1 MISAASLR
9 RLLTCLI
16 AVAPML
22 LLAACAI
29 PSRAVLMTVPDAVAP
44 AVRENPELSGSMA
57 VGSVSGG
64 QESMPLWVSK
74 VGDSEFR
81 EALDSSLTL
90 NGLRATDPAAA
101 RLVVDV
107 ELLALE
113 QPFVG
118 ISLTVTPRVRYR
130 VVERA
135 SQAEILNEELVTP
148 YTASFGSA
156 FIAAERLRLANEGA
170 IRESIK
176 AFLLKFVERWTARA
190 TASSGAAPANV
201 VPLRD
206 AARPGS

>member
-1 MISAASLR
+1 MLIPRFR
-9 RLLTCLI
+9 RILTCLF
-16 AVAPML
+16 AVVPVL
-22 LLAACAI
+22 LLAACAV

-44 AVRENPELSGSMA
+44 AVRANPELAGSMA

-74 VGDSEFR
+74 VGDPEFR
-81 EALDSSLTL
+81 EALESSLTL
-90 NGLRATDPAAA
+90 NGLRATDAAAA

-118 ISLTVTPRVRYR
+118 ISMTVTPRVRYR

-148 YTASFGSA
+148 YTASFSSA

-190 TASSGAAPANV
+190 TASSGAAPANA
-201 VPLRD
+201 VPVRD
-206 AARPGS
+206 SARPGS